1 LAIPDAP
8 IEDRR
13 LPQCSGVFLSKFL
26 FIVLVVALLV
36 ALFGRRSRV

>member
-1 LAIPDAP
+1 MIWLLVLLLAVGG
-8 IEDRR
+8 
-13 LPQCSGVFLSKFL
+13 SVFLSKFL

>member
-1 LAIPDAP
+1 LGDLTPVLLLAVGG
-8 IEDRR
+8 
-13 LPQCSGVFLSKFL
+13 GVFLSKFL